1 MRHVNYHLLP
11 GCDQHLS
18 PFISLCLLLL
28 LPLNAMA
35 DWHHQE
41 AAIMG
46 TAINVELWHED
57 AARGRALTQLV
68 MDEMRRI
75 DDLMSTYKPE
85 SELSAVNANAANNPV
100 HVSTEL
106 FTLIEHALDFSK
118 VTSGAFDITYASAGQ
133 HYDYRAGE
141 KPDKQQLQAA
151 LPAINYQH
159 VKLDPQY
166 STVEFLY
173 PGVRID
179 LGGIAKGYA
188 VDRSIGILQDA
199 GVNNALVSAGGDTRV
214 IGKRWDRPWNVG
226 IRNPR
231 DSDGIVSMI
240 PLEDSAISTSGDYE
254 RFFEEAG
261 VRYHHILNPGT
272 GKSSKEVHSSS
283 IIGSIATDT
292 DALSTSVFVL
302 GVNKGLQLINSIP
315 DTEAVIIDNKGL
327 MHYSTGLAQVVH
339 P

>member
-1 MRHVNYHLLP
+1 
-11 GCDQHLS
+11 
-18 PFISLCLLLL
+18 
-28 LPLNAMA
+28 
-35 DWHHQE
+35 
-41 AAIMG
+41 MG

-57 AARGRALTQLV
+57 AEQGRALTQSV

-75 DDLMSTYKPE
+75 DNLMSTYKPE
-85 SELSAVNANAANNPV
+85 SELSAVNANAASGPV
-100 HVSTEL
+100 HVSSEL
-106 FTLIEHALDFSK
+106 FALIEHALYFSD

-133 HYDYRAGE
+133 HYDYRTGK
-141 KPDKQQLQAA
+141 KPSTQQLQAA
-151 LPAINYQH
+151 LPAINYRH
-159 VKLDPQY
+159 VRLDHEQ

-188 VDRSIGILQDA
+188 VDRSIGMLQDN
-199 GVNNALVSAGGDTRV
+199 GVSNALVSAGGDTRV

-254 RFFEEAG
+254 RYFEKDG

-272 GKSSKEVHSSS
+272 GTSSKEVHSSS

-315 DTEAVIIDNKGL
+315 DTEAVIIDNRGR
-327 MHYSTGLAQVVH
+327 MHYSAGLAQIN

>member
-1 MRHVNYHLLP
+1 
-11 GCDQHLS
+11 
-18 PFISLCLLLL
+18 
-28 LPLNAMA
+28 
-35 DWHHQE
+35 
-41 AAIMG
+41 MG
-46 TAINVELWHED
+46 TAINVEIWHED
-57 AARGRALTQLV
+57 AEQGRVLTQSV
-68 MDEMRRI
+68 MDEMQRI

-85 SELSAVNANAANNPV
+85 SELSTVNASAANAPV
-100 HVSTEL
+100 PVSSEL
-106 FTLIEHALDFSK
+106 FALIEHALNFSDM
-118 VTSGAFDITYASAGQ
+118 TSGAFDITYASAGQ
-133 HYDYRAGE
+133 HYDYRTGK
-141 KPDKQQLQAA
+141 KPDKQQLQTA
-151 LPAINYQH
+151 LSAINYRH
-159 VKLDPQY
+159 VRLGHEQ

-199 GVNNALVSAGGDTRV
+199 GVSNALVSAGGDTRV

-231 DSDGIVSMI
+231 DNDGIISMI

-254 RFFEEAG
+254 RFFEEDG

-272 GKSSKEVHSSS
+272 GTSSKEVHSSS

-315 DTEAVIIDNKGL
+315 DTEAVIIDSKGR
-327 MHYSTGLAQVVH
+327 MHYSDGLAQIH
-339 P
+339 PLE

>member
-1 MRHVNYHLLP
+1 MAHSKQSMASSFDHR
-11 GCDQHLS
+11 LS
-18 PFISLCLLLL
+18 RLSLLCLLLL
-28 LPLNAMA
+28 PLSVMA
-35 DWHHQE
+35 EWHRQE

-57 AARGRALTQLV
+57 AAQGRVLTQSV

-75 DDLMSTYKPE
+75 DNLMSTYKPD
-85 SELSAVNANAANNPV
+85 SELSLVNTGAASGPV
-100 HVSTEL
+100 HVSREL
-106 FTLIEHALDFSK
+106 FTLIEHALGYSA

-133 HYDYRAGE
+133 HYDYRTGK
-141 KPDKQQLQAA
+141 KPDRQKLEAV
-151 LPAINYQH
+151 LPAINYRH
-159 VKLDPQY
+159 VKLDPQQ
-166 STVEFLY
+166 STVEFMH

-214 IGKRWDRPWNVG
+214 IGRRWDRPWNVG

-254 RFFEEAG
+254 RFFEEDG

-272 GKSSKEVHSSS
+272 GASTKEIHSSS
-283 IIGSIATDT
+283 IIGAVATDT

-315 DTEAVIIDNKGL
+315 DTEAVIIDSQGR
-327 MHYSTGLAQVVH
+327 MHYSAGLARVGQ
-339 P
+339 

>member
-1 MRHVNYHLLP
+1 
-11 GCDQHLS
+11 
-18 PFISLCLLLL
+18 
-28 LPLNAMA
+28 
-35 DWHHQE
+35 
-41 AAIMG
+41 MG

-57 AARGRALTQLV
+57 AEQGRVLTQSV
-68 MDEMRRI
+68 MDEMQRI

-85 SELSAVNANAANNPV
+85 SKLSAVNANAANAPV

-106 FTLIEHALDFSK
+106 FTLIEHALDFSQ

-133 HYDYRAGE
+133 HYDYRTGK
-141 KPDKQQLQAA
+141 KPDKQQLQTA
-151 LPAINYQH
+151 LPAINYRH
-159 VKLDPQY
+159 IKLDSQQ

-188 VDRSIGILQDA
+188 VDRSIGMLQDA
-199 GVNNALVSAGGDTRV
+199 GVSNALVSAGGDTRV

-231 DSDGIVSMI
+231 SKDSIVSMI

-254 RFFEEAG
+254 RYFEEDG

-272 GKSSKEVHSSS
+272 GKSAHEIHSSS

-302 GVNKGLQLINSIP
+302 GVERGLQLINSIP
-315 DTEAVIIDNKGL
+315 DTEAIIIDNTGR
-327 MHYSTGLAQVVH
+327 MHYSTGLAQIH

>member
-1 MRHVNYHLLP
+1 MYDLNTHS
-11 GCDQHLS
+11 LS
-18 PFISLCLLLL
+18 RLCCIALSLILC

-35 DWHHQE
+35 DWYRQE

-57 AARGRALTQLV
+57 AEQGRVLTQSV
-68 MDEMRRI
+68 MDEMQRI

-85 SELSAVNANAANNPV
+85 SKLSAVNANAANAPV

-106 FTLIEHALDFSK
+106 FTLIEHALDFSQ

-133 HYDYRAGE
+133 HYDYRTGK
-141 KPDKQQLQAA
+141 KPDKQQLQTA
-151 LPAINYQH
+151 LPAINYRH
-159 VKLDPQY
+159 IKLDSQQ

-188 VDRSIGILQDA
+188 VDRSIGMLQDA
-199 GVNNALVSAGGDTRV
+199 GVSNALVSAGGDTRV

-231 DSDGIVSMI
+231 SKDSIVSMI

-254 RFFEEAG
+254 RYFEEDG

-272 GKSSKEVHSSS
+272 GKSAHEIHSSS

-302 GVNKGLQLINSIP
+302 GVERGLQLINSIP
-315 DTEAVIIDNKGL
+315 DTEAVIIDNTGR
-327 MHYSTGLAQVVH
+327 MHYSTGLAQIH